1 MMGCPPDW
9 SSVQHDEP
17 AQPLNLSSFIHFLN
31 CSSPYF
37 EGADGA
43 DGVVVERW

>member
-1 MMGCPPDW
+1 MMNQP
-9 SSVQHDEP
+9 S
-17 AQPLNLSSFIHFLN
+17 PLNLSSFIHFLN

-43 DGVVVERW
+43 DGVGVERW